1 MTMRRA
7 TPLSASA
14 SASASSLSNAAVHHR
29 RECDEEK
36 QLVQNTSGTR
46 RWWMMLL
53 LVAVVISSPSQH
65 PSMATISV
73 VDAFQQQQR
82 HPQKNL
88 HRQFSSFYSRMETQ
102 RSQTKC
108 NYCCQPV
115 SRSPSILRS
124 SKRRYNNKMF
134 PLLVSIQSN
143 ENYDNNMMT
152 ATNASTVFEEPSAT
166 AVAVATTATT
176 FDDVNSMMID
186 DDDYNNNNNIL
197 VRRWKKL
204 RAASAVNK
212 ATIAKLGIAFGL
224 TYNIISNING
234 SISLSMAWYIAS
246 KKTGLSPL
254 APGQWKSLLA
264 AYGTLYMVI
273 CLMRPLR
280 LALAVAMTRKTETFL
295 QYLQDRLGCTRA
307 VAIGLKISL
316 GLVVWGCM
324 CALGVSLASAAS
336 GVPIWKTAR

>member
-53 LVAVVISSPSQH
+53 LVAVVISSPQQH
-65 PSMATISV
+65 PSTMYGV
-73 VDAFQQQQR
+73 RAFQQQQR
-82 HPQKNL
+82 HPPRDPQL
-88 HRQFSSFYSRMETQ
+88 QFSSFYSRILTQ

-108 NYCCQPV
+108 NHCYQPV
-115 SRSPSILRS
+115 SRSHLILHS
-124 SKRRYNNKMF
+124 SNRRYNNKMF
-134 PLLVSIQSN
+134 PLLVSTQSN
-143 ENYDNNMMT
+143 ENYDNNMMA

-186 DDDYNNNNNIL
+186 DDDYNDNNNNNIL
-197 VRRWKKL
+197 VRSWKKL
-204 RAASAVNK
+204 RAASKVDT

-280 LALAVAMTRKTETFL
+280 LALAVAMTRKTESFL

-324 CALGVSLASAAS
+324 CTLGVSLASAAS
-336 GVPIWKTAR
+336 GVPIWKTAH